1 MAEQVSE
8 FNRVENKARSI
19 IVAALGATFL
29 LGALAPQNTR
39 AVFIIDGGLPGAKA
53 FTATLGPNGRP
64 RGASYL
70 SGLAG
75 PRGPVDSRY
84 GRTPNRVRSADTP
97 PGAFT
102 RGPAPV
108 VPVGSVPNGA
118 NAVAPLPREALADAG
133 LGANTPNGTPAQFT
147 PIISQPV
154 AGGSGVPVGGTD
166 TPGNPGT
173 GNPGTG
179 NPGAGNPGTPGTDN
193 PPPVSAVPEVSTWI
207 LLLSGFLMIG
217 ATLRN
222 GRRKRADAGNRAIG
236 F

>member
-75 PRGPVDSRY
+75 PRGPADSRY
-84 GRTPNRVRSADTP
+84 GRTPNRARSADTP
-97 PGAFT
+97 PGAFS

-108 VPVGSVPNGA
+108 VPVGSVPDGA

-133 LGANTPNGTPAQFT
+133 LGAEYAER
-147 PIISQPV
+147 
-154 AGGSGVPVGGTD
+154 
-166 TPGNPGT
+166 NPG
-173 GNPGTG
+173 
-179 NPGAGNPGTPGTDN
+179 
-193 PPPVSAVPEVSTWI
+193 PVYADH
-207 LLLSGFLMIG
+207 L
-217 ATLRN
+217 AT
-222 GRRKRADAGNRAIG
+222 GRRWFRCASGWHGHPGQSWHGESRDG
-236 F
+236 